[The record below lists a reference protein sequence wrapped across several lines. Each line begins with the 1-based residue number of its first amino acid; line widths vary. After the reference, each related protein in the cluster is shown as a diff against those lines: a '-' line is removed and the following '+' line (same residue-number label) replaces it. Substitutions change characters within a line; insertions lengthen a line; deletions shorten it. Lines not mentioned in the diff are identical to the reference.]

1 MVIEFRSLDVGHDK
15 VLSLLVLVGL
25 RQVVDEPQLFLAVI
39 LERGSIGIKKN
50 NFDKNNKEW
59 TNTLKWEEGRR
70 GERIEGRAGIGRGRW
85 VDVEIGKG

>member
-39 LERGSIGIKKN
+39 LERGSMGIKKN

-59 TNTLKWEEGRR
+59 TNTLKWEEGR
-70 GERIEGRAGIGRGRW
+70 G
-85 VDVEIGKG
+85 GKGLREGLG